1 MDADMTRRVG
11 FAAIA
16 IPAAVAIVWVG
27 GWLLT
32 ALLVVAAALG
42 TGELFHLAELGGIK
56 PLRAVGIVAAVLPV
70 MLLQLALQ
78 WPSQFQWALA
88 SPLAMIAAFMV
99 IFAIGTFARTP
110 QQRPLES
117 IAVTLFAAMYT
128 GVLPASAFMIRH
140 ARWSAE
146 SWTGTAVL
154 VLPMVVIWVC
164 DSAAMFAGRTIG
176 GPKLAPTISPN
187 KTWAG
192 SIAGSAVGTI
202 AGVVYALWILPRLAI
217 DVPIAGIALLALA
230 MTIIGQIGDL
240 AESVLKRAAGVKDS
254 SALIPGHGG
263 VLDRLDSL
271 YFVLPAAAI
280 GYHLIGLT

>member
-1 MDADMTRRVG
+1 MTRRIA

-16 IPAAVAIVWVG
+16 IPAAVAIIWVG

-32 ALLVVAAALG
+32 ALLMVAAALG
-42 TGELFHLAELGGIK
+42 AGELFHLAERNGIK

-70 MLLQLALQ
+70 LLLQLVLQ
-78 WPSQFQWALA
+78 WPIRFQWALA
-88 SPLAMIAAFMV
+88 TPMVMIAAFMI
-99 IFAIGTFARTP
+99 IFGIATFTRAP
-110 QQRPLES
+110 QERPLEVV
-117 IAVTLFAAMYT
+117 AVTLFGAMYT

-140 ARWSAE
+140 ARWSTD

-154 VLPMVVIWVC
+154 FLPMIVIWIC
-164 DSAAMFAGRTIG
+164 DSAAMFAGRMIG
-176 GPKLAPTISPN
+176 GAKLAPTISPN

-192 SIAGSAVGTI
+192 SIAGSVVGTI
-202 AGVVYALWILPRLAI
+202 AGVIYALAIFPRLAI
-217 DVPIAGIALLALA
+217 DTPIIAIALLALA
-230 MTIIGQIGDL
+230 VTVIGQIGDL
-240 AESVLKRAAGVKDS
+240 AESVLKREAGVKDS